1 MFQSSLLC
9 KMSLFSSNSSSS
21 TTSTDTRGIC
31 FEPAGGSYSCQ
42 LTNGFFIFRGRFI
55 SKALKNY
62 EKLKLFNKQTLGSAA
77 RL

>member
-21 TTSTDTRGIC
+21 TASTDALGIC
-31 FEPAGGSYSCQ
+31 FAPAGGSCQ
-42 LTNGFFIFRGRFI
+42 LTNGFFIFKGRFI

-62 EKLKLFNKQTLGSAA
+62 EKLKLFNKQTPGSAA